1 MNVIN
6 FYRESDSYGFFSNF
20 FKRKVIIDGKIWLT
34 TEHFFQAMK
43 FAGTKYEEEIRNLKT
58 AREAANSGRDRT
70 KPLRND
76 WELVKDDI
84 MRIAIRAKFTQ
95 NEDLKALLLSTN
107 GSLLVEHTENDSYW
121 GDGGDGTGKNMLG
134 KILMEIRNELL
145 KSN

>member
-6 FYRESDSYGFFSNF
+6 FYYVDKPYGFFSNF
-20 FKRKVIIDGKIWLT
+20 FKRKIIIDGKIWPT

-43 FAGTKYEEEIRNLKT
+43 FAGTQYEEYIRNLKT
-58 AREAANSGRDRT
+58 AREAADSGRDRT

-76 WELVKDDI
+76 WESVKDDI
-84 MRIAIRAKFTQ
+84 MRTAIRAKFTQ
-95 NEDLKALLLSTN
+95 NEDLKALLLSTE

-134 KILMEIRNELL
+134 KILMEVRNELL